1 VGAEE
6 RGALRGQAG
15 SLTPPRAYPTV
26 PKGGGHVNLEHA
38 RVGKKVRVRGDR
50 RRPELRG
57 TVVSVLR
64 CYGEP
69 EYLALEVALKGGRPR
84 VFWHHELEELG
95 GGTR

>member
-1 VGAEE
+1 MITT
-6 RGALRGQAG
+6 QD
-15 SLTPPRAYPTV
+15 
-26 PKGGGHVNLEHA
+26 A

-69 EYLALEVALKGGRPR
+69 EHLALEVELGGGRPR
-84 VFWHHELEELG
+84 VFWRHELEEIG
-95 GGTR
+95 GGSR

>member
-1 VGAEE
+1 
-6 RGALRGQAG
+6 
-15 SLTPPRAYPTV
+15 
-26 PKGGGHVNLEHA
+26 VNLEHA
-38 RVGKKVRVRGDR
+38 RVGKKVRVRDDR

-84 VFWHHELEELG
+84 VFWHHELEEIG
-95 GGTR
+95 SGTR

>member
-1 VGAEE
+1 MRYE
-6 RGALRGQAG
+6 Q
-15 SLTPPRAYPTV
+15 S
-26 PKGGGHVNLEHA
+26 

-69 EYLALEVALKGGRPR
+69 EYLALEVELTGGPTR
-84 VFWHHELEELG
+84 VFWHHELEEIG

>member
-1 VGAEE
+1 MGAEE

-38 RVGKKVRVRGDR
+38 RVGKKVRVRDDR

-57 TVVSVLR
+57 RWSR
-64 CYGEP
+64 CCG
-69 EYLALEVALKGGRPR
+69 ATGSRSTWR
-84 VFWHHELEELG
+84 W
-95 GGTR
+95 RWR

>member
-1 VGAEE
+1 M
-6 RGALRGQAG
+6 
-15 SLTPPRAYPTV
+15 T
-26 PKGGGHVNLEHA
+26 HA
-38 RVGKKVRVRGDR
+38 TVGKGCLGARVRVRGDR
-50 RRPELRG
+50 RRSELRG

-84 VFWHHELEELG
+84 VFWHHELEEIG